1 MNSAR
6 ITELPVP
13 RPIPRPASEEPGLSQ
28 RDSIPWLGVNVLV
41 IKRGH
46 QRKGQPA
53 VVLNVLPGQS
63 TGSGL
68 KVEVRYL
75 NYDPSA
81 PYHRATFDYDDLVEF
96 EYVF

>member
-1 MNSAR
+1 M
-6 ITELPVP
+6 P
-13 RPIPRPASEEPGLSQ
+13 RPIPPPAPMEPGLNQ
-28 RDSIPWLGVNVLV
+28 QDSIPWLGVEVLV
-41 IKRGH
+41 IKPGH
-46 QRKGQPA
+46 QRKEHPA

-75 NYDPSA
+75 NYDPNA

-96 EYVF
+96 KYVFKTMSTSRS